1 MNKNRRA
8 TYLKVAEANKGA
20 KRKTTKA
27 KVAAKEQSGEAKGMS
42 LIDQSKWVDRYRK
55 S

>member
-1 MNKNRRA
+1 MNKNKKMW
-8 TYLKVAEANKGA
+8 YPKVAEANKGA
-20 KRKTTKA
+20 KRKSTKA